1 LDFHARFAKRPGIMD
16 QSRSAA
22 FRIAGAAALLAAA
35 GAGFAQIEGG
45 DRGVA
50 PIDSSGDFEVT
61 GVTVDVAA
69 KTPDAARLGGWRIAQ
84 RKAWTQLSSR
94 LGAGGAGVSDGTLDQ
109 LVSAIVVEREQIG
122 PTRYVARLG
131 VLFDRGRV
139 GSLLGIATGSA
150 RSAPMLVIPVQYSG
164 GVGQVFEARTQWQ
177 QAWARYRT
185 GNSIV
190 DYVRPAGTGADPLL
204 LNVGQVGRPGRR
216 WWRAV
221 IDQYGASDV
230 VIPVV
235 RLFRQYPGGPVV
247 GAFQARWGP
256 DNKYLGGFSLRVGS
270 EAGLPQLLDAGVARV
285 DQLYQG
291 ALRSGL
297 LRADPTLLPPP
308 TPTPTA
314 TPTPTLDSVVGA
326 LPGDGSTP
334 AGAGI
339 AVTVQFET
347 PDAGAVAFIE
357 AAVRG
362 VPGVRS
368 AVTTSLALGGTSL
381 MRLTYDG
388 DPAALASALQARG
401 FQVSGGG
408 QSLRIRRG
416 APAAAPAPAP
426 TAAPPPPAE

>member
-1 LDFHARFAKRPGIMD
+1 MD
-16 QSRSAA
+16 QPRSTA
-22 FRIAGAAALLAAA
+22 FRLAGAAALLAAA
-35 GAGFAQIEGG
+35 GAGMAQIEGG

-61 GVTVDVAA
+61 GIVVDVAA
-69 KTPDAARLGGWRIAQ
+69 KTPDAARYGGWRVAQ

-94 LGAGGAGVSDGTLDQ
+94 LGAGGAEVSDGTLDQ

-139 GSLLGIATGSA
+139 GSLLGIATGA
-150 RSAPMLVIPVQYSG
+150 TRSAPMLVIPVQYSG

-185 GNSIV
+185 GNSII
-190 DYVRPAGTGADPLL
+190 DYVRPAGTGADPLVL
-204 LNVGQVGRPGRR
+204 SAGQVSRPGRR
-216 WWRAV
+216 WWRAI

-235 RLFRQYPGGPVV
+235 RLYRQYPGGPIV

-256 DNKYLGGFSLRVGS
+256 DNRYLGSFSLRVGG

-291 ALRSGL
+291 ALRSGV

-308 TPTPTA
+308 SPTPIS
-314 TPTPTLDSVVGA
+314 TPNAVLDTVIRS
-326 LPGDGSTP
+326 LPADGSSL
-334 AGAGI
+334 AGAAI
-339 AVTVQFET
+339 AVNVQFET
-347 PDAGAVAFIE
+347 PDAAAVAATE

-362 VPGVRS
+362 LVGVRS
-368 AVTTSLALGGTSL
+368 ATTTSLALGGVSL
-381 MRLTYDG
+381 MRVFYDG
-388 DPAALASALQARG
+388 DPAGLASSLAARG
-401 FQVSGGG
+401 FQISGGG
-408 QSLRIRRG
+408 QSLRIGR
-416 APAAAPAPAP
+416 AAPAPAP
-426 TAAPPPPAE
+426 PPTALPPPE

>member
-1 LDFHARFAKRPGIMD
+1 MD
-16 QSRSAA
+16 QPRSTA
-22 FRIAGAAALLAAA
+22 FRIAGAAALLAVA

-84 RKAWTQLSSR
+84 RKAWTQLSTR

-139 GSLLGIATGSA
+139 GSLLGIATGA
-150 RSAPMLVIPVQYSG
+150 TRSAPMLVIPVQYSG

-190 DYVRPAGTGADPLL
+190 DYVRPAGTGSDPLL

-216 WWRAV
+216 WWRAI

-247 GAFQARWGP
+247 GAFEARWGP
-256 DNKYLGGFSLRVGS
+256 DNRYLGGFSLRVGS

-291 ALRSGL
+291 ALRGGV

-308 TPTPTA
+308 TPAPTA
-314 TPTPTLDSVVGA
+314 TPTSTPTLDSVVRD
-326 LPGDGSTP
+326 LPSDGSTL

-347 PDAGAVAFIE
+347 PDAGTVASTEAV
-357 AAVRG
+357 VRG

-368 AVTTSLALGGTSL
+368 AVTTSLALGGVSL
-381 MRLTYDG
+381 MRLTFDG
-388 DPAALASALQARG
+388 DPAALVSALQARG
-401 FQVSGGG
+401 FQVVGGG
-408 QSLRIRRG
+408 QTLRIRRNVPATAP
-416 APAAAPAPAP
+416 APAAAPGPS
-426 TAAPPPPAE
+426 PPAE

>member
-1 LDFHARFAKRPGIMD
+1 MD
-16 QSRSAA
+16 QPRSTA
-22 FRIAGAAALLAAA
+22 FRPARAAALSYAGAAALLAAA
-35 GAGFAQIEGG
+35 GAGLAQIEGG

-61 GVTVDVAA
+61 GVAVDVAA
-69 KTPDAARLGGWRIAQ
+69 KTPEAARYGGWRVAQ
-84 RKAWTQLSSR
+84 RKAWAQLSSR

-139 GSLLGIATGSA
+139 GSLLGIATGA
-150 RSAPMLVIPVQYSG
+150 TRSAPMLVIPVQYSG

-190 DYVRPAGTGADPLL
+190 DYVRPAGTGADPLI
-204 LNVGQVGRPGRR
+204 LNAGQVSRPGRR

-235 RLFRQYPGGPVV
+235 RLYRQYPGGPVV

-256 DNKYLGGFSLRVGS
+256 DNRYLGGFSLRVGS
-270 EAGLPQLLDAGVARV
+270 AAGLPQLLDAGVARV
-285 DQLYQG
+285 DALYQG
-291 ALRSGL
+291 ALRSGV
-297 LRADPTLLPPP
+297 LRPDPTLLPPP
-308 TPTPTA
+308 SPTPTA
-314 TPTPTLDSVVGA
+314 TPTPTLDTVIRS
-326 LPGDGSTP
+326 LPADGSIP

-339 AVTVQFET
+339 AVTIQFET
-347 PDAGAVAFIE
+347 PDAAAVAATE

-362 VPGVRS
+362 LVGVRS
-368 AVTTSLALGGTSL
+368 ATTTSLALGGVSL
-381 MRLTYDG
+381 MRVAYDG
-388 DPAALASALQARG
+388 DPAALAASLQARG
-401 FQVSGGG
+401 FQVTGGG

-416 APAAAPAPAP
+416 APAP
-426 TAAPPPPAE
+426 TAAPPPAE